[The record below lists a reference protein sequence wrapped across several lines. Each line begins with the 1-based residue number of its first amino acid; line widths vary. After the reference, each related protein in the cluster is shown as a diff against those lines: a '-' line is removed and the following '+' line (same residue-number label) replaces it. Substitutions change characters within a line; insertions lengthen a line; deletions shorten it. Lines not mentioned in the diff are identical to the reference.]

1 MPKFVEY
8 LHMGLLDFFRRRHK
22 LPRTAPGLREIFQG
36 FQELLAANNE
46 ALALM
51 GDLEE
56 KLAGRHVI
64 DLKSLR
70 TAVATLDIQISNL
83 VAALLKM
90 SGGQWPELH
99 RARIRVREALTER
112 LGARAALRV
121 SPPLVRLEEAT
132 PETLAALGG
141 KAANLARVLTDLRL
155 PIPPG
160 VVATF
165 SAYRLFVE
173 QKIRQKGKADKLQE
187 LLQARLRRLDFGNPR
202 EVEAAAGELQ
212 ALMLAQPVPEELSQA
227 LLAEARRLAPE
238 PGQRLVVRSSGAL
251 EDTAATFAGLY
262 ASFLD
267 VPIEDVPVRWREVVA
282 SQFSVR
288 ALSYYHDQGLAL
300 QDSAI
305 SVLIQPLIP
314 ARAAG
319 VMFTTDPESCLPDR
333 LIINAVWGLAPDLV
347 GGEVSPDTYLVDKRQ
362 GEALEARVGRK
373 SHRLVVRDGLL
384 VQESL
389 DADMAAAPVL
399 SRDDCRKLA
408 GLAQILEDYFGYP
421 QDVEWLK
428 DEQGNLV
435 IVQSRPLRLTEVR
448 PRLCRALAGVE
459 TDAEVLLKQGLAAS
473 LGVAAGPVH
482 LLGGDQ
488 DLAEIPGGVVLVAP
502 RTKPTLAPVVP
513 RLAALVTDVGSPTG
527 HLALIAREYG
537 IPALVDTFNATA
549 LLAEGETVTVDTFNA
564 RVYRGRVE
572 ELLRLKPPR
581 QPQLE
586 RSPLYE
592 KLQSVADLIV
602 PLSMVDP
609 RHPAFRPENCR
620 TYHDIAYFAHE
631 KGIQVMFGLMD
642 RVSLGKV
649 PALRLLKLKTP
660 LPLNL
665 HLVDLGDGLAS
676 HESPVPPED
685 IRSIP
690 MRALWQGISHPGIS
704 WAGPV
709 PVNMGGFLH
718 VLGQAAI
725 RPPENFWDKTYAIVA
740 ANYVNYACRL
750 GYHFQSVDCYCGPT
764 PGENYLNFNF
774 KGGAADEL
782 RRIRRAQL
790 IAIVLERLGFEVER
804 HLDVIRARFRKRPQS
819 EMEERLDLL
828 GRLMAYVRQMD
839 MLMANDDYVHLLAGR
854 FLAGHYE
861 RPGEES

>member
-1 MPKFVEY
+1 
-8 LHMGLLDFFRRRHK
+8 MGLLDFFRRRQK
-22 LPRTAPGLREIFQG
+22 LPRTAPGLRAIFQG

-51 GDLEE
+51 GDLEG
-56 KLAGRHVI
+56 KLAGRHIV

-70 TAVATLDIQISNL
+70 AAVADLDVQISKL
-83 VAALLKM
+83 VAALHKM
-90 SGGQWPELH
+90 AGGRWPELH
-99 RARIRVREALTER
+99 QARTRVWDSLTGR
-112 LGARAALRV
+112 LAARPPLPA
-121 SPPLVRLEEAT
+121 SPLLVRLEDAT

-141 KAANLARVLTDLRL
+141 KAANLARLLMDLKL

-160 VVATF
+160 VVATY

-173 QKIRQKGKADKLQE
+173 QKSLKKGKADKLQE
-187 LLQARLRRLDFGNPR
+187 LLQARLAKLDFSNLR
-202 EVEAAAGELQ
+202 EVEAAAAELQ
-212 ALMLAQPVPEELSQA
+212 NLMLAQPVPEELSQA
-227 LLAEARRLAPE
+227 LLAEARSLAPE

-251 EDTAATFAGLY
+251 EDTAATFAGLF
-262 ASFLD
+262 ASFLA
-267 VPIEDVPVRWREVVA
+267 VPVEDVPRRWREVVA

-288 ALSYYHDQGLAL
+288 ALTYYHDQGIAP
-300 QDSAI
+300 QDSAM

-314 ARAAG
+314 AQAAG
-319 VMFTTDPESCLPDR
+319 VLFTTDPESCLPDR

-347 GGEVSPDTYLVDKRQ
+347 GGEVSPDAYLVGKSQ
-362 GEALEARVGRK
+362 GEVLEARIGRK
-373 SHRLVVRDGLL
+373 SHRLAARGGPLAA
-384 VQESL
+384 EPL
-389 DADMAAAPVL
+389 DPDMAAAPVL
-399 SRDDCRKLA
+399 SRDDCRKLSA
-408 GLAQILEDYFGYP
+408 LARDLEDYFGYP

-448 PRLCRALAGVE
+448 ARLCRALAGVE
-459 TDAEVLLKQGLAAS
+459 TDAEVLVQQGLPAS
-473 LGVAAGPVH
+473 MGVAAGPVH
-482 LLGGDQ
+482 LFGADQ
-488 DLAEIPGGVVLVAP
+488 ELAEIPAGVVLVAP
-502 RTKPTLAPVVP
+502 RTKPAMAPVVP

-549 LLAEGETVTVDTFNA
+549 LLTAGETVTVDAFNA

-572 ELLRLKPPR
+572 ELLRFQAPR

-586 RSPLYE
+586 RSPLFE

-602 PLSMVDP
+602 PLTMVDP

-642 RVSLGKV
+642 RVSLGQV

-685 IRSIP
+685 ILSIP
-690 MRALWQGISHPGIS
+690 MRALWQGISHPEIS

-718 VLGQAAI
+718 VLGQTAI

-790 IAIVLERLGFEVER
+790 ITIVLERLGFEVER
-804 HLDVIRARFRKRPQS
+804 HLDVIRARFRKRPQK

-839 MLMANDDYVHLLAGR
+839 MHMANEDLVHLLAGR

-861 RPGEES
+861 RPGEESGEL